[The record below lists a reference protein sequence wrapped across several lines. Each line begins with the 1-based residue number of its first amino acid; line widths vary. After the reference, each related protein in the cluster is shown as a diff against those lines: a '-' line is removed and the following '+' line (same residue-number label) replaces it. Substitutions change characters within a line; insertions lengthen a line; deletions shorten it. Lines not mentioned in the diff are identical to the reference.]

1 MNMQECYVVIS
12 NAGLYRFCGDMCVFE
27 VMLDRKTT
35 HNCLRTLAVTMEN
48 MSIFMGQAAENKEYA
63 GRLWG

>member
-1 MNMQECYVVIS
+1 
-12 NAGLYRFCGDMCVFE
+12 MCVFE